1 MYAVHAYNNHFAV
14 QCLRLYQ
21 VEVVQKKFTGRQRRG
36 PKGQSPKGQARDG
49 VLGEG
54 VSSQKDPTPCCQVI
68 NRECQISRCPKEETK
83 KRIHVAGIYKKTDF
97 ATRSLLKTY
106 KFMNSHK

>member
-1 MYAVHAYNNHFAV
+1 MSSLISGRSCA
-14 QCLRLYQ
+14 
-21 VEVVQKKFTGRQRRG
+21 KKFTGRQRRG

-83 KRIHVAGIYKKTDF
+83 KRIHVAGIYKKPI
-97 ATRSLLKTY
+97 LLRVAY
-106 KFMNSHK
+106 

>member
-1 MYAVHAYNNHFAV
+1 
-14 QCLRLYQ
+14 
-21 VEVVQKKFTGRQRRG
+21 VQKKFTGRQRRG